1 MRKMIAMMIVLVMGL
16 SLYANNNANDKS
28 RDLSRPSVATHHPEF
43 RAPNGRTEEWEIW
56 MTDDYGDGWNGG
68 YIDLYVNGA
77 LVEAGITVDVD
88 DNSFLFDVDDFDY
101 ISVDYTP
108 GSWSYENEYSI
119 YDAEGNMIVGII
131 GQDESGGA
139 VEPWDITHTVDF
151 SGDNVQAN
159 GGFEGEF
166 DAWEGYPHMNSMGI
180 LVTGE
185 TMFNSDETFTAFAG
199 EHSGKMWGLYEG
211 GTNMENNLFH
221 TYYGE
226 FEAGTN
232 ITVSAHLYTHNADPI
247 GQGNNSV
254 VLFAKYFSDG
264 WGWIGMDASDAFDG
278 SAADYAV
285 DTWTARSVVCT
296 VPEGAAI
303 VQIGVMLTQPSN
315 DDHGAVVIDN
325 FSATVGG
332 SDDDCDYNDL
342 TIYMNDSYGDGWN
355 GNVLTIGDL
364 TFGLESGLADTAAA
378 CLEDGSYAVTC
389 DGGSWQS
396 EVSWQIVDA
405 EGTVLLEGGAP
416 YSGVLSLGETSDVPG
431 CTDPT
436 ALNYDPAA
444 TVDDGSCY
452 YAGDSC
458 SLAIEYT
465 GDFDGLDPVTGATTY
480 AGDVEWYSFV
490 LDQAY
495 DNLNVSL
502 IGSDFD
508 TKLDVYSD
516 CATMI
521 GTNDDYDGL
530 QSQVNLFDVAAGTYH
545 CMVYGYGSAF
555 GNFVLT
561 VAAFQTPNNPT
572 DLSALGGLER
582 VYLSWLPA
590 MPSTGNAAAA
600 FGGTADEHIQWQY
613 DNKKEPVNTITSA
626 RGVTRA
632 MLYERLENDGSQN
645 NRDTEVIVTL
655 YDSYGDGH
663 YGGDSDGDAYIL
675 SDAGDT
681 LHTLEGPWTGTSNA
695 YGPFTF
701 ADGVYAVA
709 WDPTAPWLAEQ
720 TMEVTLASDTTVVL
734 GAGAAPVACFAL
746 GEGYACGSPDLTV
759 TNVSYDDWSGR
770 AYVTVANIG
779 SLDAGYFYT
788 MAYISEPDTTELYP
802 PGYFQYYWEGVGLAA
817 GDTME
822 YYLSTYLTLPD
833 FVGGYDDETYTIY
846 AMADGYGNYVIEDN
860 EGNNVGSTTVVNS
873 NPLAN
878 SSWNVYRSDG
888 GGDPALAFNV
898 TAPDWGPGLA
908 IEAVDEPLTADVEY
922 CYTVTQVDGESETA
936 ASNQACA
943 TPSAPPD
950 VPAPTDLTG
959 SAVGFDVSLA
969 WTAPEPFTGAV
980 LLGGTPSSTRQGGD
994 TIDDA
999 TVITELPFSGEGTTA
1014 GYTDDYDE
1022 VCPYTGAT
1030 APDVVYS
1037 ITPETDM
1044 AVNMWTCY
1052 SAYDTKLYVYEN
1064 TVGNL
1069 APTTDGGVACNDD
1082 AVEYPFEDCTIW
1094 TSRIDG
1100 VSMSAGNTYYVVVD
1114 GYAGSNGD
1122 YVLDIDVYNPL
1133 AGFQI
1138 LMDGAP
1144 AGIAAGDAT
1153 SWDGLVFAA
1162 QPIDASYEVRAMY
1175 LIPGIFDP
1183 VYSETAGPVVVT
1195 IAMEDSPRDL
1205 EAMDYG
1211 DDVHL
1216 MWTEPIDASSFELA
1230 YDDGVVANA
1239 YWYGGAVAVRF
1250 RVSGT
1255 YGVNGLANSVWT
1267 GGWPDAFLGETP
1279 FTLSVLAL
1287 DTETDMPG
1295 DTLFAQEVLVDAD
1308 PTSETYG
1315 WAMIEMEETLVVT
1328 GDVFVMYSDFGF
1340 DFDAGAPGPD
1350 MDMMTCDAVLDH
1362 PAMRYEYIGAPG
1374 GGEWA
1379 TSAPGTF
1386 AACGDWMLRMHA
1398 DFTVGA
1404 DGAAVGNWVGPL
1416 GMVDPNVPVAFGEME
1431 AASTKDFPIELF
1443 NPQITDPVWSNE
1455 TNTRDMTAYNIY
1467 RDGAMVDDQDPDW
1480 TEYWDEGLEW
1490 GTYSYYVTAQYDD
1503 HESIP
1508 TNEVEV
1514 TLSNVPPDAVMLISP
1529 GDGLEISVDSTN
1541 LGEEVAFIWTAAND
1555 ADNDPVEYLLS
1566 AEGVIGEDSV
1576 FAQVPFNRVVNE
1588 SFEDGT
1594 IDGWSPYPEGNASW
1608 AVDIEGTNIYGSDA
1622 TLEVYDG
1629 QYALKQ
1635 WGQYD
1640 GTNDNYGSFGQWFNI
1655 GDLGLVVGGEAKLGG
1670 AMMSHADDWVGQGGN
1685 AGYLIFYFYDDA
1697 YNMTGQGW
1705 EMSAWVDADAAASEW
1720 HELEVSTII
1729 PENTTLVWAG
1739 VEFYQPTG
1747 DDHGSVYTDAVWMYT
1762 PLYTTGVFVPYG
1774 VLASAALEGGVP
1786 EMTWTWDVWAF
1797 DGFEATSSSSG
1808 PRDIHVDVSD
1818 MLGIDGENLPTEF
1831 ALHNNYPNPFNPITN
1846 ILYDIPEVSDVT
1858 LEIYNVMG
1866 QRVRTLVDGSH
1877 EPGRYQITWNAT
1889 NDFGQGLSSGM
1900 YIYRIQAGDFVSVK
1914 KLVLMK

>member
-1 MRKMIAMMIVLVMGL
+1 
-16 SLYANNNANDKS
+16 
-28 RDLSRPSVATHHPEF
+28 
-43 RAPNGRTEEWEIW
+43 
-56 MTDDYGDGWNGG
+56 
-68 YIDLYVNGA
+68 
-77 LVEAGITVDVD
+77 
-88 DNSFLFDVDDFDY
+88 
-101 ISVDYTP
+101 
-108 GSWSYENEYSI
+108 
-119 YDAEGNMIVGII
+119 
-131 GQDESGGA
+131 
-139 VEPWDITHTVDF
+139 
-151 SGDNVQAN
+151 
-159 GGFEGEF
+159 
-166 DAWEGYPHMNSMGI
+166 
-180 LVTGE
+180 
-185 TMFNSDETFTAFAG
+185 
-199 EHSGKMWGLYEG
+199 
-211 GTNMENNLFH
+211 
-221 TYYGE
+221 
-226 FEAGTN
+226 
-232 ITVSAHLYTHNADPI
+232 
-247 GQGNNSV
+247 
-254 VLFAKYFSDG
+254 
-264 WGWIGMDASDAFDG
+264 
-278 SAADYAV
+278 
-285 DTWTARSVVCT
+285 
-296 VPEGAAI
+296 
-303 VQIGVMLTQPSN
+303 
-315 DDHGAVVIDN
+315 
-325 FSATVGG
+325 
-332 SDDDCDYNDL
+332 
-342 TIYMNDSYGDGWN
+342 
-355 GNVLTIGDL
+355 
-364 TFGLESGLADTAAA
+364 
-378 CLEDGSYAVTC
+378 
-389 DGGSWQS
+389 
-396 EVSWQIVDA
+396 
-405 EGTVLLEGGAP
+405 
-416 YSGVLSLGETSDVPG
+416 
-431 CTDPT
+431 
-436 ALNYDPAA
+436 
-444 TVDDGSCY
+444 
-452 YAGDSC
+452 
-458 SLAIEYT
+458 
-465 GDFDGLDPVTGATTY
+465 
-480 AGDVEWYSFV
+480 
-490 LDQAY
+490 
-495 DNLNVSL
+495 
-502 IGSDFD
+502 
-508 TKLDVYSD
+508 
-516 CATMI
+516 
-521 GTNDDYDGL
+521 
-530 QSQVNLFDVAAGTYH
+530 
-545 CMVYGYGSAF
+545 
-555 GNFVLT
+555 
-561 VAAFQTPNNPT
+561 
-572 DLSALGGLER
+572 
-582 VYLSWLPA
+582 
-590 MPSTGNAAAA
+590 
-600 FGGTADEHIQWQY
+600 
-613 DNKKEPVNTITSA
+613 
-626 RGVTRA
+626 

-980 LLGGTPSSTRQGGD
+980 LLSGTPSSRQGGD

-999 TVITELPFSGEGTTA
+999 TVVTELPTSLSGTTA

-1037 ITPETDM
+1037 ITPETNM

-1122 YVLDIDVYNPL
+1122 YVLDIEAYDPL

-1404 DGAAVGNWVGPL
+1404 DGAAVGDWVGPL

-1774 VLASAALEGGVP
+1774 VLASAALAYGVP

-1866 QRVRTLVDGSH
+1866 QRVRTLVQGSH

>member
-1 MRKMIAMMIVLVMGL
+1 
-16 SLYANNNANDKS
+16 
-28 RDLSRPSVATHHPEF
+28 
-43 RAPNGRTEEWEIW
+43 
-56 MTDDYGDGWNGG
+56 
-68 YIDLYVNGA
+68 
-77 LVEAGITVDVD
+77 
-88 DNSFLFDVDDFDY
+88 
-101 ISVDYTP
+101 
-108 GSWSYENEYSI
+108 
-119 YDAEGNMIVGII
+119 
-131 GQDESGGA
+131 
-139 VEPWDITHTVDF
+139 
-151 SGDNVQAN
+151 
-159 GGFEGEF
+159 
-166 DAWEGYPHMNSMGI
+166 
-180 LVTGE
+180 
-185 TMFNSDETFTAFAG
+185 
-199 EHSGKMWGLYEG
+199 
-211 GTNMENNLFH
+211 
-221 TYYGE
+221 
-226 FEAGTN
+226 
-232 ITVSAHLYTHNADPI
+232 
-247 GQGNNSV
+247 
-254 VLFAKYFSDG
+254 
-264 WGWIGMDASDAFDG
+264 
-278 SAADYAV
+278 
-285 DTWTARSVVCT
+285 
-296 VPEGAAI
+296 
-303 VQIGVMLTQPSN
+303 
-315 DDHGAVVIDN
+315 
-325 FSATVGG
+325 
-332 SDDDCDYNDL
+332 
-342 TIYMNDSYGDGWN
+342 
-355 GNVLTIGDL
+355 
-364 TFGLESGLADTAAA
+364 
-378 CLEDGSYAVTC
+378 
-389 DGGSWQS
+389 
-396 EVSWQIVDA
+396 
-405 EGTVLLEGGAP
+405 
-416 YSGVLSLGETSDVPG
+416 
-431 CTDPT
+431 
-436 ALNYDPAA
+436 
-444 TVDDGSCY
+444 
-452 YAGDSC
+452 
-458 SLAIEYT
+458 
-465 GDFDGLDPVTGATTY
+465 
-480 AGDVEWYSFV
+480 
-490 LDQAY
+490 
-495 DNLNVSL
+495 
-502 IGSDFD
+502 
-508 TKLDVYSD
+508 
-516 CATMI
+516 
-521 GTNDDYDGL
+521 
-530 QSQVNLFDVAAGTYH
+530 
-545 CMVYGYGSAF
+545 
-555 GNFVLT
+555 
-561 VAAFQTPNNPT
+561 
-572 DLSALGGLER
+572 
-582 VYLSWLPA
+582 
-590 MPSTGNAAAA
+590 MPSTGDNAAAV
-600 FGGTADEHIQWQY
+600 FGGDADEHIQWQY
-613 DNKKEPVNTITSA
+613 DNKKEPVNETTSG

-759 TNVSYDDWSGR
+759 TNVAYDDWSGR

-980 LLGGTPSSTRQGGD
+980 LLSGTPSSRQGGD

-1037 ITPETDM
+1037 ITPETNM

-1064 TVGNL
+1064 EVGNL
-1069 APTTDGGVACNDD
+1069 AVTTSGLDACNDD

-1094 TSRIDG
+1094 TSSIEG
-1100 VSMSAGNTYYVVVD
+1100 VSMSAGNTYYIVVD

-1122 YVLDIDVYNPL
+1122 YVLDIEAYNPL

-1183 VYSETAGPVVVT
+1183 VWSETAGPVTVT

-1230 YDDGVVANA
+1230 YDDGVTANA
-1239 YWYGGAVAVRF
+1239 YYYGGAVAVRF
-1250 RVSGT
+1250 RVTGT
-1255 YGVNGLANSVWT
+1255 YGVNGLANSIWT

-1279 FTLSVLAL
+1279 YTLSILAL

-1315 WAMIEMEETLVVT
+1315 WGMVEMDETLVVT
-1328 GDVFVMYSDFGF
+1328 GDVFVMFSDFGY
-1340 DFDAGAPGPD
+1340 DFDNNAPGAD

-1374 GGEWA
+1374 AGEWA

-1386 AACGDWMLRMHA
+1386 AACGDWMLRLHA

-1404 DGAAVGNWVGPL
+1404 DGAAVGDWVGPL
-1416 GMVDPNVPVAFGEME
+1416 GMVDPNVPATFGEME

-1503 HESIP
+1503 HESIG

-1640 GTNDNYGSFGQWFNI
+1640 GTNDNYGSFGQWYNI

-1762 PLYTTGVFVPYG
+1762 PLYTTGVFLPYG
-1774 VLASAALEGGVP
+1774 VLASAALAYGVP
-1786 EMTWTWDVWAF
+1786 EMTWSWDVWAW

-1808 PRDIHVDVSD
+1808 PRDIHVDISD

-1831 ALHNNYPNPFNPITN
+1831 ALHNNYPNPFNPVTN

-1858 LEIYNVMG
+1858 LEIFNVMG
-1866 QRVRTLVDGSH
+1866 QRVRTLVEGSH